1 MVEAE
6 RILSLEFLF
15 RVFDIG
21 MKSIKSCLM
30 SEKNKE
36 MLSQLMKKQISEKSS
51 KKISAAKSPS
61 NAKNSQAAAATGD
74 ADKKEDQDSGE
85 EQTEEEIL
93 EEAKKASRGKAAEFD
108 QSEMIKKMII
118 ENIVKYTIII
128 ALLVTFAIGL
138 IKFGPAILAFF
149 NGLLYKMMMAAL
161 GGK

>member
-1 MVEAE
+1 
-6 RILSLEFLF
+6 
-15 RVFDIG
+15 
-21 MKSIKSCLM
+21 M

-36 MLSQLMKKQISEKSS
+36 MLSSLMKKQISEKSS
-51 KKISAAKSPS
+51 KKISAAKSLIA
-61 NAKNSQAAAATGD
+61 AKNSETASSGD
-74 ADKKEDQDSGE
+74 ADEKKEDQDSTE

-128 ALLVTFAIGL
+128 SLLVTFAIGL